1 MAQTVNWLQN
11 VSYSAQV
18 DRQFIEAVVPSEGVL
33 SPLSLKVVAQSPA
46 AMTVLVKSGSGFIK
60 GDNSSNQGMY
70 CVDSNTDES
79 TATFSLPA
87 SGYKRIDS
95 VCMCVK
101 DPDASGPAGN
111 SANIIIVQG
120 TAVLT
125 SATASAPAL
134 PATHIRLANVAI
146 SATTSSI
153 VSADI
158 TDTRELCGGL
168 DHVGTIQ
175 MWGGGGSLLPAGW
188 VLCQGQAISRTTYPE
203 LFELIGSTYGSG
215 DGSTTFNV
223 PNLSSRLPMGV
234 GSASGL
240 TTRAIAA
247 TGGVETVTIATTNL
261 PSHSHTI
268 DHDHPNTVTD
278 TQGAHSHQESFT
290 YYVGTG
296 GNVASGSAFIVNY
309 GAYQGNTST
318 AGAHAHNL
326 DVPAFGGSSGAT
338 GDGTAMTNTPPF
350 IALNFIMR
358 AA

>member
-1 MAQTVNWLQN
+1 MPQTVNWLQN

-46 AMTVLVKSGSGFIK
+46 AMTVLVKAGGGFIK
-60 GDNSSNQGMY
+60 GDNSTNQGMY
-70 CVDSNTDES
+70 CVDSNADES

-87 SGYKRIDS
+87 SGFKRIDS

-111 SANIIIVQG
+111 TANIIIVQG

-125 SATASAPAL
+125 SATAAAPAL

-188 VLCQGQAISRTTYPE
+188 VVCQGQAVSRTTYPE
-203 LFELIGSTYGSG
+203 LFELIGTAYGSG
-215 DGSTTFNV
+215 DGSTTFNL

-234 GSASGL
+234 GAASGL
-240 TTRAIAA
+240 TTRALAA
-247 TGGVETVTIATTNL
+247 TGGVESVAIATANM
-261 PSHSHTI
+261 PAHTHPI
-268 DHDHPNTVTD
+268 DHDHANVLTD
-278 TQGAHSHQESFT
+278 TQGAHLHIDNT
-290 YYVGTG
+290 Y
-296 GNVASGSAFIVNY
+296 
-309 GAYQGNTST
+309 
-318 AGAHAHNL
+318 
-326 DVPAFGGSSGAT
+326 AFGGGTGLVSTSTGGFIASSGAT
-338 GDGTAMTNTPPF
+338 STAPGHEHNVNLPAFAGTSGTAGGGTAISITNPF